1 MKCLDTSLLIDITR
15 DNPGAQRAARE
26 ALLDGAV
33 TTEIN
38 VFELYVGAYR
48 GGQPVPRKM
57 EAAATVLRGL
67 DILPLTH
74 RATLKAAETASW
86 LRSRGQ
92 EMGALDVLIAA
103 IALTNGVD
111 TVVTI
116 DAEDFGRIPGI
127 RVETY

>member
-15 DNPGAQRAARE
+15 DHPAAQRAARA

-38 VFELYVGAYR
+38 AFELYVGAHEA
-48 GGQPVPRKM
+48 GQPVLRKM
-57 EAAATVLRGL
+57 EAAETALRGL

-74 RATLKAAETASW
+74 RAALKAAETGSL

-92 EMGALDVLIAA
+92 EVGALDVLIAA
-103 IALTNGVD
+103 IAQTNGVD
-111 TVVTI
+111 TVVTA
-116 DAEDFGRIPGI
+116 DAEDFRRIPGI